1 MFLNDIKGRS
11 WNTSLTAI
19 VQCLLNYNLCKVKLK
34 KMKEWKKK
42 RNEETGKI
50 SLVVFIPLG
59 NMKLAKRF
67 LICN

>member
-1 MFLNDIKGRS
+1 MQSKTEEDER
-11 WNTSLTAI
+11 
-19 VQCLLNYNLCKVKLK
+19 
-34 KMKEWKKK
+34 MEKK
-42 RNEETGKI
+42 RKEETGKI